1 MRHTGENLFNFC
13 SNSYEIFVNSYP
25 LYLILNTFL
34 HGTSVI
40 VVLFRLHYDSNEELV
55 NWKNAMEESI
65 TEGLAEDSVLNDV
78 YENHSNR
85 YCADCGSPGYYT

>member
-1 MRHTGENLFNFC
+1 M
-13 SNSYEIFVNSYP
+13 
-25 LYLILNTFL
+25 
-34 HGTSVI
+34 I

-85 YCADCGSPGYYT
+85 YCADCGSPGYYTLITDIVKM

>member
-1 MRHTGENLFNFC
+1 MRNIFPHFQTVISDTYITSLNFI
-13 SNSYEIFVNSYP
+13 SIF
-25 LYLILNTFL
+25 
-34 HGTSVI
+34 

-85 YCADCGSPGYYT
+85 YCADCGSPGYYTLIIDIVKM

>member
-1 MRHTGENLFNFC
+1 MRNIFPHFQAVI
-13 SNSYEIFVNSYP
+13 SNTHITSLHFISIFVFLFS
-25 LYLILNTFL
+25 LY
-34 HGTSVI
+34 
-40 VVLFRLHYDSNEELV
+40 YDSNEELV

-85 YCADCGSPGYYT
+85 YCADCGSPGYYTNKLPVL